1 MASSVND
8 FIAGYIS
15 GVAGLIIG
23 SPLDV
28 LKVRLQATG
37 DASSGVATTKSA
49 KNPSLSNMVHNEG
62 IRSLFKGISSPI
74 VGLAGLNSI
83 LFASY
88 SATMRVLESMT
99 PLPSSTSPSLYGVAG
114 EVLQP
119 LSHVFAAGF
128 VAGVA
133 CFLVSTPTELVK
145 CRAQVIAS
153 RLDPSSSAAA
163 QKAILSESGSWHV
176 TKDVIKRFGLRGLYQ
191 GGWVTILR
199 DAPGYGVYFLSYEGL
214 KRILEVP
221 AGETGGI
228 NTWKLLFA
236 GGVAGTLSWA
246 SIYPL
251 DVIKTRLQTQP
262 HLMSTETFRA
272 LPTTVAARVP
282 TPSTSLLSKTHNEVR
297 GLVHQTSR
305 QGHSKTLSSAPYK
318 GIVDCAIRS
327 YKSEGMGVF
336 MRGATPALLRA
347 FPVNAV
353 TFFVYELVMA
363 ELQKLE

>member
-1 MASSVND
+1 M
-8 FIAGYIS
+8 GYIS

-28 LKVRLQATG
+28 LKVRLQAQG
-37 DASSGVATTKSA
+37 DASGATAGRTRGA
-49 KNPSLSNMVHNEG
+49 KNASLSAMVQNEG

-88 SATMRVLESMT
+88 STSMRFFEAVA
-99 PLPSSTSPSLYGVAG
+99 PPQPSLYTAAG
-114 EVLQP
+114 EALQP

-153 RLDPSSSAAA
+153 RLDPTSSAAA

-176 TKDVIKRFGLRGLYQ
+176 TKDVVRRFGLRGLYQ

-262 HLMSTETFRA
+262 HLMSSEALRT
-272 LPTTVAARVP
+272 LPTSVATRIP
-282 TPSTSLLSKTHNEVR
+282 TPSTSLLSKSHNEAR

-318 GIVDCAIRS
+318 GMMDCAIRS
-327 YKSEGMGVF
+327 YRSEGMGVF

>member
-28 LKVRLQATG
+28 LKF
-37 DASSGVATTKSA
+37 
-49 KNPSLSNMVHNEG
+49 
-62 IRSLFKGISSPI
+62 RSLFKGITSPI

-88 SATMRVLESMT
+88 SASMRFLETVS
-99 PLPSSTSPSLYGVAG
+99 PPPPSLYAS
-114 EVLQP
+114 EQLQP

-145 CRAQVIAS
+145 CRAQVIAA
-153 RLDPSSSAAA
+153 RLDPNSSAAVRR
-163 QKAILSESGSWHV
+163 AILSESGSWQV
-176 TKDVIKRFGLRGLYQ
+176 TKDVVRRFGFKGLYQ
-191 GGWVTILR
+191 GGLVTILR
-199 DAPGYGVYFLSYEGL
+199 DAPGYGVYFLGYEGL
-214 KRILEVP
+214 KRFLDVP
-221 AGETGGI
+221 SGETGGI

-236 GGVAGTLSWA
+236 G
-246 SIYPL
+246 

-262 HLMSTETFRA
+262 HLITTDPRT
-272 LPTTVAARVP
+272 LPTTSRIPTAA
-282 TPSTSLLSKTHNEVR
+282 TSLLSKSHADR
-297 GLVHQTSR
+297 GLVHQTTR
-305 QGHSKTLSSAPYK
+305 QGHSLSSTPYK
-318 GIVDCAIRS
+318 GMVDCAIRS
-327 YKSEGMGVF
+327 YRTEGMGVF
-336 MRGATPALLRA
+336 VRGATPALLRA

>member
-1 MASSVND
+1 M
-8 FIAGYIS
+8 GYIS

-28 LKVRLQATG
+28 LKVRLQAQG
-37 DASSGVATTKSA
+37 DSGVSRSIHSNKNSLTT
-49 KNPSLSNMVHNEG
+49 MVQNEG
-62 IRSLFKGISSPI
+62 IRSLFKGITSPI

-88 SATMRVLESMT
+88 SASMRLLETLSPT
-99 PLPSSTSPSLYGVAG
+99 PTSPSYGDTY
-114 EVLQP
+114 QP

-153 RLDPSSSAAA
+153 RLDPNSSAAA
-163 QKAILSESGSWHV
+163 QKAILSESGSWRV
-176 TKDVIKRFGLRGLYQ
+176 AKDVVRRFGLKGLYQ

-214 KRILEVP
+214 KRVLDIP
-221 AGETGGI
+221 PGETGGI

-236 GGVAGTLSWA
+236 GGLAGTLSWA

-262 HLMSTETFRA
+262 HLITTDPYSTRI
-272 LPTTVAARVP
+272 LPISSPTRVATAA
-282 TPSTSLLSKTHNEVR
+282 TSLLSKSHETQR

-305 QGHSKTLSSAPYK
+305 QGHSQVLSASPYK
-318 GIVDCAIRS
+318 GMVDCAIRS
-327 YKSEGMGVF
+327 YRSEGMGVF
-336 MRGATPALLRA
+336 MKGATPALLRA

>member
-1 MASSVND
+1 MWQC
-8 FIAGYIS
+8 YIS

-28 LKVRLQATG
+28 LKVRMQAQG
-37 DASSGVATTKSA
+37 DATTSSSSKHAATN
-49 KNPSLSNMVHNEG
+49 KNSLSTMIQKEG
-62 IRSLFKGISSPI
+62 FRSLFKGITSPI

-88 SATMRVLESMT
+88 SASMRFMESIS
-99 PLPSSTSPSLYGVAG
+99 PPSNPSFYISSTVG
-114 EVLQP
+114 ERLQP
-119 LSHVFAAGF
+119 LSHVFTAGF

-153 RLDPSSSAAA
+153 RLDPNSSAAA
-163 QKAILSESGSWHV
+163 QRAILSESGSWHV
-176 TKDVIKRFGLRGLYQ
+176 TKDVIRRFGFKGLYQ
-191 GGWVTILR
+191 GGLVTILR

-214 KRILEVP
+214 KRFLEVP

-262 HLMSTETFRA
+262 HLMTTDPRT
-272 LPTTVAARVP
+272 LPTIASSSRIPTAA
-282 TPSTSLLSKTHNEVR
+282 TSLLSKSTGDR
-297 GLVHQTSR
+297 GLVHQTMR
-305 QGHSKTLSSAPYK
+305 QGHSQTPSRVPYK
-318 GIVDCAIRS
+318 GMVDCAIRS
-327 YKSEGMGVF
+327 YRSEGMGVF
-336 MRGATPALLRA
+336 VKGATPALLRA
-347 FPVNAV
+347 FPVNAA

>member
-1 MASSVND
+1 
-8 FIAGYIS
+8 YIS

-28 LKVRLQATG
+28 LKF
-37 DASSGVATTKSA
+37 
-49 KNPSLSNMVHNEG
+49 
-62 IRSLFKGISSPI
+62 RSLFKGIASPI

-88 SATMRVLESMT
+88 SASMRFLETVS
-99 PLPSSTSPSLYGVAG
+99 PPSNPSFYAG
-114 EVLQP
+114 EQLQP
-119 LSHVFAAGF
+119 LSHVFTAGF

-145 CRAQVIAS
+145 CRAQVIAA

-163 QKAILSESGSWHV
+163 QRAILSESGSWQV
-176 TKDVIKRFGLRGLYQ
+176 TKDVVRRFGFNGLYQ
-191 GGWVTILR
+191 GGLVTILR
-199 DAPGYGVYFLSYEGL
+199 DAPGYGVYFLGYEGL
-214 KRILEVP
+214 KRFLDVP

-262 HLMSTETFRA
+262 HLITTDPRT
-272 LPTTVAARVP
+272 LPTASSWIP
-282 TPSTSLLSKTHNEVR
+282 TASTSLLSKSHADR
-297 GLVHQTSR
+297 GLVHQTTR
-305 QGHSKTLSSAPYK
+305 QGHSLSSTPYK
-318 GIVDCAIRS
+318 GMVDCAIRS
-327 YKSEGMGVF
+327 YRSEGMGVF
-336 MRGATPALLRA
+336 VRGATPALLRA

>member
-1 MASSVND
+1 M
-8 FIAGYIS
+8 GYIS

-28 LKVRLQATG
+28 LKVRLQAQEQGKPGSLRNIT
-37 DASSGVATTKSA
+37 ANKH
-49 KNPSLSNMVHNEG
+49 SLSTMVQNEG
-62 IRSLFKGISSPI
+62 VKSLFKGITSPI

-88 SATMRVLESMT
+88 SASMRVLETLSPRSAPT
-99 PLPSSTSPSLYGVAG
+99 DPSSSYYATAEDAY
-114 EVLQP
+114 QP
-119 LSHVFAAGF
+119 LSHVFTAGF

-153 RLDPSSSAAA
+153 RLDPNSSAAA
-163 QKAILSESGSWHV
+163 QRAILSESGSWRV
-176 TKDVIKRFGLRGLYQ
+176 AKDVIRRFGFKGFYQ

-199 DAPGYGVYFLSYEGL
+199 DAPGYGVYFLAYEGL
-214 KRILEVP
+214 KRALDVP
-221 AGETGGI
+221 PGETGGI

-236 GGVAGTLSWA
+236 GGLAGTLSWA

-262 HLMSTETFRA
+262 HLVTTDPYSTTRT
-272 LPTTVAARVP
+272 LPITAPTRIPNAA
-282 TPSTSLLSKTHNEVR
+282 TSLLSKSHVEQR

-305 QGHSKTLSSAPYK
+305 QGHSQVPSAAPYK
-318 GIVDCAIRS
+318 GMVDCAIRS

>member
-28 LKVRLQATG
+28 LKVRLQAQG
-37 DASSGVATTKSA
+37 DASSSKHIPASKSSLTT
-49 KNPSLSNMVHNEG
+49 MIQNEG
-62 IRSLFKGISSPI
+62 FRSLFKGITSPI

-88 SATMRVLESMT
+88 SASMRFLETVS
-99 PLPSSTSPSLYGVAG
+99 PPPPSLYA
-114 EVLQP
+114 EQLQP

-145 CRAQVIAS
+145 CRAQVIAA
-153 RLDPSSSAAA
+153 RLDPNSSAAA
-163 QKAILSESGSWHV
+163 QRAILSESGSWQV
-176 TKDVIKRFGLRGLYQ
+176 TKDVVRRFGFKGLYQ
-191 GGWVTILR
+191 GGLVTILR
-199 DAPGYGVYFLSYEGL
+199 DAPGYGVYFLGYEGL
-214 KRILEVP
+214 KRFLDVP
-221 AGETGGI
+221 TGETGGI

-236 GGVAGTLSWA
+236 GGMAGTLSWA

-262 HLMSTETFRA
+262 HLITTDPRT
-272 LPTTVAARVP
+272 LPTTSRIPTAA
-282 TPSTSLLSKTHNEVR
+282 TTLLSKSHADR
-297 GLVHQTSR
+297 GLVHQTTR
-305 QGHSKTLSSAPYK
+305 QGHSLSSTPYK
-318 GIVDCAIRS
+318 GMVDCAIRS
-327 YKSEGMGVF
+327 YRREGMGVF
-336 MRGATPALLRA
+336 FRGATPALLRA

-363 ELQKLE
+363 ELQKLD

>member
-1 MASSVND
+1 MSC
-8 FIAGYIS
+8 YIS

-28 LKVRLQATG
+28 LKVRLQAESSSA
-37 DASSGVATTKSA
+37 ASSNMQAN
-49 KNPSLSNMVHNEG
+49 KNSLTSMIQNEG
-62 IRSLFKGISSPI
+62 VKSLFKGITSPI
-74 VGLAGLNSI
+74 IGLAGLNSI

-88 SATMRVLESMT
+88 SASMRLFETLSPPT
-99 PLPSSTSPSLYGVAG
+99 SPTHPSSYTAARETY
-114 EVLQP
+114 QP

-153 RLDPSSSAAA
+153 QLDPNSSAAA
-163 QKAILSESGSWHV
+163 QRAILSESGSWQV
-176 TKDVIKRFGLRGLYQ
+176 TKDVVKRFGLKGLYQ

-214 KRILEVP
+214 KRVLEIP
-221 AGETGGI
+221 QGETGGI

-236 GGVAGTLSWA
+236 GGLAGTLSWA

-262 HLMSTETFRA
+262 HLVVTDPYGSMRS
-272 LPTTVAARVP
+272 LPITAPTRIP
-282 TPSTSLLSKTHNEVR
+282 TPTTSLLSKGHGEQR

-305 QGHSKTLSSAPYK
+305 QGHSQVPASAPYK
-318 GIVDCAIRS
+318 GMLDCAIRS
-327 YKSEGMGVF
+327 YRTEGMGVF
-336 MRGATPALLRA
+336 MRGVTPALLRA

-363 ELQKLE
+363 ELQKLD